1 MARAV
6 RHLSRDETHVLT
18 ELCRDL
24 TRHGRM
30 ATEVIAGA
38 TTTAQVRQ
46 VAAALIHD
54 ARLLYAALDAIERAD
69 DGGAPGEQEG

>member
-1 MARAV
+1 MRAL
-6 RHLSRDETHVLT
+6 RHPTRDETHVLT

-24 TRHGRM
+24 TRHARL
-30 ATEVIAGA
+30 ATEVVAGA

-54 ARLLYAALDAIERAD
+54 ARLLYAALDAIERDGA
-69 DGGAPGEQEG
+69 GGAPGEG